1 MRVINRNNIEA
12 WIVDY
17 YDGTLSPSE
26 QDQLNQFIAANPD
39 LKIFLDNY
47 EPVVLPQP
55 NIHFAAKSK
64 LKKNIPD
71 QEHFNQLA
79 VAYLEGDLD
88 ETDRKWYEE
97 LISQHPDLH
106 QQHLIFQ
113 KTILQPDNNIVFVSK
128 SKLKRNKGVLIPLQ
142 VLRYAAAACV
152 LLVAGY
158 LMFDKEQPVQQ
169 QANHINHQTPTQ
181 LPKEVTQHNQPDRM
195 NRLAAKSD
203 NHSVVPK
210 ATQSKVYQSNIQFA
224 AASMERVVALQPDD
238 VIAMME
244 LKPAIVPPVEIPAM
258 QVKPTAY
265 IDNSY
270 VLVMMDK
277 PVTNNFEKSQEILRE
292 MAVKRL
298 NHFALDTDQ
307 QNASQPK
314 NKIKTLAIFGKLV
327 KRITFDQVNI
337 ETTYNEQGNL
347 MAYSITAGRYNFEKQ
362 VVK

>member
-1 MRVINRNNIEA
+1 MRAINRNNIEA

-17 YDGTLSPSE
+17 YDGTLSSSE
-26 QDQLNQFIAANPD
+26 QEQLNQFIAANPD
-39 LKIFLDNY
+39 LKIFLENY

-79 VAYLEGDLD
+79 VAYLEGDLN
-88 ETDRKWYEE
+88 EADRKWYDE
-97 LISQHPDLH
+97 LIGQHPDLH
-106 QQHLIFQ
+106 QQHLVFQ
-113 KTILQPDNNIVFVSK
+113 KTILQPDNNIVFKFK
-128 SKLKRNKGVLIPLQ
+128 SKLKRNKGALIPMQ
-142 VLRYAAAACV
+142 VLRYAAAACA
-152 LLVAGY
+152 LLIAGY

-169 QANHINHQTPTQ
+169 QANRSNLQPQNQIPQESTLQ
-181 LPKEVTQHNQPDRM
+181 NQP
-195 NRLAAKSD
+195 NRTEMLAAENKK
-203 NHSVVPK
+203 HTIAPK
-210 ATQSKVYQSNIQFA
+210 KTTAKVYQSNKHLV
-224 AASMERVVALQPDD
+224 AASKESLITLPPND

-244 LKPAIVPPVEIPAM
+244 LKPAFVPPVEIPAM

-298 NHFALDTDQ
+298 NHFALDADQ
-307 QNASQPK
+307 EKTSLPK

-327 KRITFDQVNI
+327 KSITFDQVNI